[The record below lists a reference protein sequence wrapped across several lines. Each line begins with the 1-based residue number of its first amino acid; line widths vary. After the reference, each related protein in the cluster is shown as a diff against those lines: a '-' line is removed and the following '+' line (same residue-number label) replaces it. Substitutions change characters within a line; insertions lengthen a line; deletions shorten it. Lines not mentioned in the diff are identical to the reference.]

1 MGMGVLGLF
10 YGAVTAEFKIA
21 EEDARAQGQYQ
32 KETAK
37 DLQLEAAIEQE
48 LDRQRAFE
56 GQIAG
61 TTGNSDR
68 EDEPETRMSR
78 LSRLVTPS
86 AGNPGSIVPAS
97 FKPVEPSAV
106 STPFKNVE
114 VKDLNKDGIADLWI
128 YYHPQNPGEVLRQ
141 EKASKLDGRV
151 DTWSYFREGKL
162 VRRDIDN
169 HGHGRPDTVYYYD
182 EQKMVREE
190 RDEAG
195 EGRIT
200 YRADYRD
207 GRVARVE
214 RATRGSGRT
223 DVWITYDT
231 SKDGEIV
238 LKEERDLDGDGLPDL
253 WSHYSDG
260 RLVRRDLNN
269 VGIELLS
276 KQDGVGMQKNDLR
289 WISLPGN

>member
-1 MGMGVLGLF
+1 MGMGLLGLF
-10 YGAVTAEFKIA
+10 YGAVAAESKIA

-56 GQIAG
+56 SQIAG
-61 TTGNSDR
+61 TTGGSDK
-68 EDEPETRMSR
+68 EDKPENRMSR
-78 LSRLVTPS
+78 LSHMVTVS
-86 AGNPGSIVPAS
+86 ADAPGSIVAAS
-97 FKPVEPSAV
+97 LTKPVQPSAV
-106 STPFKNVE
+106 AAPFKNVE
-114 VKDLNKDGIADLWI
+114 VKDLNNDGIADLWI

-141 EKASKLDGRV
+141 EEASKLDGRV

-162 VRRDIDN
+162 VRRDVAN

-182 EQKMVREE
+182 EQTMVREE

-195 EGRIT
+195 QGRIT
-200 YRADYRD
+200 YRADYQD

-253 WSHYSDG
+253 WSHYNGG

-276 KQDGVGMQKNDLR
+276 KDETPLRRNDLR
-289 WISLPGN
+289 QISLPGN